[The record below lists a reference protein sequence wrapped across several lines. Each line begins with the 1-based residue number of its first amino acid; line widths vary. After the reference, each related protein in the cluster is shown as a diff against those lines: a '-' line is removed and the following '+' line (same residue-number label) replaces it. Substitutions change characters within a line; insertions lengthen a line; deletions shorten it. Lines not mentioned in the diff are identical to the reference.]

1 LLRFDDTIASDGK
14 GEQAM
19 STVLDEAVSPS
30 EQDAKIAQES
40 SRRLSRFAKE
50 DRLALQLPAK
60 DHAETETIELP
71 RAVVGLLMRILT
83 EMAEGN
89 AVTLMPIHAELT
101 TQQAASILGVSRPFL
116 IKQMKEKKIP
126 YRQIGTHRRV
136 RFQDLM
142 EYKNRIDASRAK
154 VLEELA
160 AQAQELNMG
169 Y

>member
-1 LLRFDDTIASDGK
+1 
-14 GEQAM
+14 M

-30 EQDAKIAQES
+30 EQDTKIAQES
-40 SRRLSRFAKE
+40 SRRLSRFAKQ
-50 DRLALQLPAK
+50 DRLTLQLPAK
-60 DHAETETIELP
+60 DHETETIELP
-71 RAVVGLLMRILT
+71 RPVVGLLMRILT

-126 YRQIGTHRRV
+126 YRRIGTHRRV

-142 EYKNRIDASRAK
+142 DYKNRIDTDRAK
-154 VLEELA
+154 ILEELA

>member
-1 LLRFDDTIASDGK
+1 
-14 GEQAM
+14 M
-19 STVLDEAVSPS
+19 STALDQAVSPS
-30 EQDAKIAQES
+30 EQDAKVAQES
-40 SRRLSRFAKE
+40 SRRLSQFAKH
-50 DRLALQLPAK
+50 DRLTLQLPQK
-60 DHAETETIELP
+60 DHKTETIELP

-89 AVTLMPIHAELT
+89 AITLMPIHAELT

-116 IKQMKEKKIP
+116 IKQMKENKIP

-136 RFQDLM
+136 RFQDLL

-154 VLEELA
+154 VLEDLA
-160 AQAQELNMG
+160 AEAQELNMG

>member
-1 LLRFDDTIASDGK
+1 MATMRNTLEDTLA
-14 GEQAM
+14 
-19 STVLDEAVSPS
+19 PS
-30 EQDAKIAQES
+30 EQDTRLAQES
-40 SRRLSRFAKE
+40 SRRLSRFARQ
-50 DRLALQLPAK
+50 DHVRLQVSDACK
-60 DHAETETIELP
+60 ETETIELP
-71 RAVVGLLMRILT
+71 KQVFGMLLRILT

-116 IKQMKEKKIP
+116 IQQMKENKIA
-126 YRQIGTHRRV
+126 YRRIGTHRRV

-142 EYKNRIDASRAK
+142 DYKNRIDADRAK

>member
-1 LLRFDDTIASDGK
+1 
-14 GEQAM
+14 M

-30 EQDAKIAQES
+30 EQDARVAQES
-40 SRRLSRFAKE
+40 SRRLSRFAKQ
-50 DRLALQLPAK
+50 DRLTLQVPVMGQ
-60 DHAETETIELP
+60 ETETIELP
-71 RAVVGLLMRILT
+71 RSVVGLLMRILT
-83 EMAEGN
+83 EMSEGN

-116 IKQMKEKKIP
+116 VKQMRENLIP
-126 YRQIGTHRRV
+126 YRRIGTHRRV

-142 EYKNRIDASRAK
+142 EYKHRIDSDRAK
-154 VLEELA
+154 VLEQLA

>member
-1 LLRFDDTIASDGK
+1 
-14 GEQAM
+14 M
-19 STVLDEAVSPS
+19 STALDEAVSPS
-30 EQDAKIAQES
+30 ESDTKIAQES
-40 SRRLSRFAKE
+40 SRRLSRFTKQ
-50 DRLALQLPAK
+50 DRLTLQLPAK
-60 DHAETETIELP
+60 DHQTETIELP

-89 AVTLMPIHAELT
+89 AITLMPIHAELT

-116 IKQMKEKKIP
+116 IKQMRENKIP

-142 EYKNRIDASRAK
+142 EYKNRIDSHRAK

>member
-1 LLRFDDTIASDGK
+1 
-14 GEQAM
+14 M
-19 STVLDEAVSPS
+19 STVLDETVSPS
-30 EQDAKIAQES
+30 EQDTKIAQES
-40 SRRLSRFAKE
+40 SRRLSRFTKQ
-50 DRLALQLPAK
+50 DRLTLQLPEK
-60 DHAETETIELP
+60 DHATETIELP
-71 RAVVGLLMRILT
+71 RAVVGLLMRILI

-89 AVTLMPIHAELT
+89 AITLMPIHAELT

-116 IKQMKEKKIP
+116 IKQMREKKIP

-142 EYKNRIDASRAK
+142 EYKNRIDAQRAK

>member
-1 LLRFDDTIASDGK
+1 
-14 GEQAM
+14 M

-40 SRRLSRFAKE
+40 SRSLSRFAKQ
-50 DRLALQLPAK
+50 DRLTLQLPTK
-60 DHAETETIELP
+60 DHAESIELP

>member
-1 LLRFDDTIASDGK
+1 MR
-14 GEQAM
+14 
-19 STVLDEAVSPS
+19 TVLDEAVSPS

-40 SRRLSRFAKE
+40 SRRLSRFAKQ
-50 DRLALQLPAK
+50 DRLRLQLVGK
-60 DHAETETIELP
+60 DRAEPIELP
-71 RAVVGLLMRILT
+71 RAAVGLLVRILT

-101 TQQAASILGVSRPFL
+101 TQQAAAILGVSRPFL
-116 IKQMKEKKIP
+116 VKQMREKRIP

-142 EYKNRIDASRAK
+142 AYKNRIDADRAK
-154 VLEELA
+154 TLQELA
-160 AQAQELNMG
+160 AQAQELGMG